1 MHKTLPGTARWIA
14 NRSWRYKQARL
25 SLFLSFCFFTFTF
38 PALCVVVGGLQ
49 LEVFDRNRR
58 GRPWQNY
65 DAAGSQ
71 RSNQTYRLDLTLI
84 TNKIYVKE
92 ILILQS

>member
-1 MHKTLPGTARWIA
+1 MVGLEIEVGDI
-14 NRSWRYKQARL
+14 NRRGFHFTFFA
-25 SLFLSFCFFTFTF
+25 FCFFSFTF

-84 TNKIYVKE
+84 TNKIHVKE